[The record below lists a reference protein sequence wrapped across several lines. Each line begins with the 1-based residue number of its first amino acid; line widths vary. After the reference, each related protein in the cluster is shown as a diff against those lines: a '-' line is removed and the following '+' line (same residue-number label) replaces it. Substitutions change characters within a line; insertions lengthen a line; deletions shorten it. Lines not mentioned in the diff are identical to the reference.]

1 VAAPRAFTAA
11 HWQTAASEPLT
22 GDASARKYF
31 RLRAENQTAILMDA
45 SRVPDSVPPFLRIAA
60 HLRQL
65 GFSTPEILARDTENS
80 LLLLEDFG
88 DATFALLLEKNGC
101 LSPSLPCNGG
111 EGRGEE
117 AQLFPANAPSPQPS
131 PRLGGAREPVSISGD
146 ALFTLATDVLIALHR
161 QPQAVPENLRAY
173 HPEKMLEDIE
183 LFVQWRT
190 PQVTALEKEDFR
202 AAWRT
207 VLPLAQRVP
216 ESLLLRDYHV
226 ANLMLLPAREGI
238 RQAGLLDF
246 QDAYRG
252 PVTYDLV
259 SLLQDARRDVPED
272 LQKKLLARYLA
283 AFPSLDRETFE
294 VSLAILAAQRHTRV
308 LGIFERLARHEGKL
322 DYRRLH
328 SPRVE
333 KLLRQALQHPIL
345 ADVKNWMDRHA
356 RTD

>member
-1 VAAPRAFTAA
+1 VADPRAFAAFAQWKTAVC
-11 HWQTAASEPLT
+11 EPLT

-31 RLRAENQTAILMDA
+31 RLRAESQTAILMDA
-45 SRVPDSVPPFLRIAA
+45 SQVPDSVAPFIRMAK

-65 GFSTPEILARDTENS
+65 GFSAPELLARDAETG

-88 DATFALLLEKNGC
+88 DATFALLLEK
-101 LSPSLPCNGG
+101 SV
-111 EGRGEE
+111 ETEK
-117 AQLFPANAPSPQPS
+117 
-131 PRLGGAREPVSISGD
+131 
-146 ALFTLATDVLIALHR
+146 LFTLATDVLIALHR
-161 QPQAVPENLRAY
+161 HPLAIPENLREY

-190 PQVTALEKEDFR
+190 PNVTALEREDFR
-202 AAWRT
+202 AAWRA

-216 ESLLLRDYHV
+216 ASLLLRDYHV
-226 ANLMLLPAREGI
+226 ANLMLLPARDGI
-238 RQAGLLDF
+238 KQAGLLDF

-259 SLLQDARRDVPED
+259 SLLEDARRDVPEA

-283 AFPSLDRETFE
+283 AFPALDRETFE
-294 VSLAILAAQRHTRV
+294 TSLAILAAQRHTRV

-333 KLLRQALQHPIL
+333 KLLHKALQHPVL
-345 ADVKNWMDRHA
+345 ADVKTWMERHA
-356 RTD
+356 HTD

>member
-1 VAAPRAFTAA
+1 MAEPRALPGFAHWKTAA
-11 HWQTAASEPLT
+11 CEPLT

-31 RLRAENQTAILMDA
+31 RLRTDRQTAILMDA
-45 SRVPDSVPPFLRIAA
+45 SRVPDSVAPFIRIAR
-60 HLRQL
+60 HLREI
-65 GFSTPEILARDTENS
+65 GFSAPEILAREAECG

-88 DATFALLLEKNGC
+88 NDSFAKLLDESSG
-101 LSPSLPCNGG
+101 S
-111 EGRGEE
+111 RGAE
-117 AQLFPANAPSPQPS
+117 AQIGNNSESAQASS
-131 PRLGGAREPVSISGD
+131 GVSEK
-146 ALFTLATDVLIALHR
+146 LFTLATDLLIALHR
-161 QPQAVPENLRAY
+161 HPQAVPENLRAY

-190 PQVTALEKEDFR
+190 PNVTALEREDFR
-202 AAWRT
+202 TTWRA
-207 VLPLAQRVP
+207 VLPQAHRVP
-216 ESLLLRDYHV
+216 KSLLLRDYHV
-226 ANLMLLPAREGI
+226 ANLMLLPNRTGI

-259 SLLQDARRDVPED
+259 SLLQDARRDVPEP
-272 LQKKLLARYLA
+272 LQNKLLTRYLA
-283 AFPSLDRETFE
+283 AFPELDREIFE
-294 VSLAILAAQRHTRV
+294 TSLAILAAQRHTRV

-333 KLLRQALQHPIL
+333 RMLRQALHHPIL

-356 RTD
+356 VTD

>member
-1 VAAPRAFTAA
+1 VAEPSAFPGFT
-11 HWQTAASEPLT
+11 HWQTAACEPLT

-31 RLRAENQTAILMDA
+31 RLSAAKQTAILMDA
-45 SRVPDSVPPFLRIAA
+45 SRVPDSIGPFIRIAK

-65 GFSTPEILARDTENS
+65 GLSAPKIFDRETDSG

-88 DATFALLLEKNGC
+88 NTSFAKLLEK
-101 LSPSLPCNGG
+101 PD
-111 EGRGEE
+111 E
-117 AQLFPANAPSPQPS
+117 A
-131 PRLGGAREPVSISGD
+131 EK
-146 ALFTLATDVLIALHR
+146 LFTLATDVLIALHKH
-161 QPQAVPENLRAY
+161 PQAVPENLREY

-190 PQVTALEKEDFR
+190 PSITPLEKADFR
-202 AAWRT
+202 AVWRT
-207 VLPLAQRVP
+207 VLPLAHRVP

-226 ANLMLLPAREGI
+226 ANLMLLPERAGI
-238 RQAGLLDF
+238 QQVGLLDF

-252 PVTYDLV
+252 PVTYDLI
-259 SLLQDARRDVPED
+259 SLLQDARRDVPEA

-283 AFPSLDRETFE
+283 AFPSLDHEAFET
-294 VSLAILAAQRHTRV
+294 SLVILAAQRHTRV

-333 KLLRQALQHPIL
+333 RRLRQALQHPIL
-345 ADVKNWMDRHA
+345 AGVKSWMERHA
-356 RTD
+356 ITN

>member
-1 VAAPRAFTAA
+1 VADPRAFAAFAQWKTAVC
-11 HWQTAASEPLT
+11 EPLT

-31 RLRAENQTAILMDA
+31 RLRAESQTAILMDA
-45 SRVPDSVPPFLRIAA
+45 SQVPDSVAPFIRMAK

-65 GFSTPEILARDTENS
+65 GFSAPELLARDAETG

-88 DATFALLLEKNGC
+88 DATFALLLEK
-101 LSPSLPCNGG
+101 SV
-111 EGRGEE
+111 ETEK
-117 AQLFPANAPSPQPS
+117 
-131 PRLGGAREPVSISGD
+131 
-146 ALFTLATDVLIALHR
+146 LFTLATDVLIALHR
-161 QPQAVPENLRAY
+161 HPLAIPENLREY

-190 PQVTALEKEDFR
+190 PNVTALEREDFR
-202 AAWRT
+202 AAWRA

-216 ESLLLRDYHV
+216 ASLLLRDYHV
-226 ANLMLLPAREGI
+226 ANLMLLPARDGI
-238 RQAGLLDF
+238 KQAGLLDF

-259 SLLQDARRDVPED
+259 SLLQDARRDVPEA

-283 AFPSLDRETFE
+283 AFPALDRETFE
-294 VSLAILAAQRHTRV
+294 TSLAILAAQRHTRV

-333 KLLRQALQHPIL
+333 KLLHKALQHPVL
-345 ADVKNWMDRHA
+345 ADVKTWMERHA
-356 RTD
+356 HTD

>member
-1 VAAPRAFTAA
+1 VAAPRAFPAA

-45 SRVPDSVPPFLRIAA
+45 SRVPDSVPPFVQIAE
-60 HLRQL
+60 HLRKL
-65 GFSTPEILARDTENS
+65 GFSTPQILARDKENS

-88 DATFALLLEKNGC
+88 DATFALLLEK
-101 LSPSLPCNGG
+101 SV
-111 EGRGEE
+111 EVE
-117 AQLFPANAPSPQPS
+117 
-131 PRLGGAREPVSISGD
+131 RLY
-146 ALFTLATDVLIALHR
+146 TLATDVLIALHR
-161 QPQAVPENLRAY
+161 NPQAIPANLRAY

-190 PQVTALEKEDFR
+190 PNVNAQEKEDFR
-202 AAWRT
+202 AAWRA
-207 VLPLAQRVP
+207 VLPLAHRAP

-226 ANLMLLPAREGI
+226 ANLMLLPTRSGI
-238 RQAGLLDF
+238 QQAGLLDF

-259 SLLQDARRDVPED
+259 SLLQDARRDVPEE

-283 AFPSLDRETFE
+283 AFPALDREAFE
-294 VSLAILAAQRHTRV
+294 ISFAILAAQRHTRV

-328 SPRVE
+328 SQRVE
-333 KLLRQALQHPIL
+333 KLLQQALQHPVL
-345 ADVKNWMDRHA
+345 AEVKNWMEHHA

>member
-1 VAAPRAFTAA
+1 MAEPRAFPGFAHWKTAA
-11 HWQTAASEPLT
+11 CEPLT

-31 RLRAENQTAILMDA
+31 RLRSEQQTAILMDA
-45 SRVPDSVPPFLRIAA
+45 AQVPDSVAPFIRIAR

-65 GFSTPEILARDTENS
+65 GFSAPKLYLQDKPNG

-88 DATFALLLEKNGC
+88 DDTFAKLLE
-101 LSPSLPCNGG
+101 
-111 EGRGEE
+111 
-117 AQLFPANAPSPQPS
+117 QPGNS
-131 PRLGGAREPVSISGD
+131 EK
-146 ALFTLATDVLIALHR
+146 LFTLATDVLIELHR
-161 QPQAVPENLRAY
+161 HPRAIPEKLRAY

-190 PQVTALEKEDFR
+190 PNVTAMERDDFR
-202 AAWRT
+202 AAWRAA
-207 VLPLAQRVP
+207 LPLAHRLP

-226 ANLMLLPAREGI
+226 ANLMLLPARDGI
-238 RQAGLLDF
+238 QQAGLLDF

-259 SLLQDARRDVPED
+259 SLLEDARRDVPED
-272 LQKKLLARYLA
+272 LREKLLARYLA
-283 AFPSLDRETFE
+283 AFPALDRESFKT
-294 VSLAILAAQRHTRV
+294 SLAILAAQRHTRV

-333 KLLRQALQHPIL
+333 RLLQKALRHPIL
-345 ADVKNWMDRHA
+345 ADVKNWMARHA
-356 RTD
+356 HTD

>member
-1 VAAPRAFTAA
+1 MAAPRAFPGLA
-11 HWQTAASEPLT
+11 HWQTAACEPLT

-31 RLRAENQTAILMDA
+31 RLRVEGQTAILMDA
-45 SRVPDSVPPFLRIAA
+45 SQVPDSVSPFVRIAK

-65 GFSTPEILARDTENS
+65 GFSAPEILACDAENG

-88 DATFALLLEKNGC
+88 DDTFARLLENRSC
-101 LSPSLPCNGG
+101 D
-111 EGRGEE
+111 
-117 AQLFPANAPSPQPS
+117 APSQKVTATPPS
-131 PRLGGAREPVSISGD
+131 RVVNLTVKTGDEASPILSATGASQLPEK
-146 ALFTLATDVLIALHR
+146 LFTLATDVLIALHR
-161 QPQAVPENLRAY
+161 HPQAVPENLREY

-190 PQVTALEKEDFR
+190 PNITALEKEDFR
-202 AAWRT
+202 AAWRQ
-207 VLPLAQRVP
+207 VLPLAHRVP
-216 ESLLLRDYHV
+216 ASLLLRDYHV
-226 ANLMLLPAREGI
+226 ANLMLLPERTGTQ
-238 RQAGLLDF
+238 QAGLLDF

-259 SLLQDARRDVPED
+259 SLLEDARRDVLEA

-283 AFPSLDRETFE
+283 AFPALDRETFE
-294 VSLAILAAQRHTRV
+294 TSLAILAAQRHTRV

-333 KLLRQALQHPIL
+333 RLLRRALSHPIL
-345 ADVKNWMDRHA
+345 ADVKNWMERHA